1 MSFEAISG
9 FSPQESSLIQRIA
22 REVFFKYNLQ
32 GFEHSISREDLCHY
46 GIVGLLEAR
55 ASYDESSGTPWLA
68 FASLRVRGEM
78 IDHLRKLPMVRLP
91 QAVQSRVKQ
100 LKEARRTLQVQQVG
114 VDHQH
119 LAAALDWTLDEVR
132 EVEALLPTRVAVD
145 DGVDHGDDELPSG
158 VTVTSDGPSPETQ
171 TLQSELALLVNRCLQ
186 RLSAQDRLI
195 VVGRLLEGLKLKDL
209 AATLGYTA
217 ENIRVRQK
225 KSQEQLKSCIE
236 KHGWPVDT
244 LDDIIGEH

>member
-1 MSFEAISG
+1 MTRDEIGG
-9 FSPQESSLIQRIA
+9 FSPQESNLIQRVA

-32 GFEHSISREDLCHY
+32 GFEHTISREDLSHY
-46 GIVGLLEAR
+46 GVVGLLEAR

-68 FASLRVRGEM
+68 FAALRVRGEM

-100 LKEARRTLQVQQVG
+100 LKEARRTLQNQQVA
-114 VDHQH
+114 VDH
-119 LAAALDWTLDEVR
+119 AALADALGWSLDEVR
-132 EVEALLPTRVAVD
+132 EVEALVPSRVAVD
-145 DGVDHGDDELPSG
+145 DGVDQGDDDLPGG
-158 VTVTSDGPSPETQ
+158 VVVISDDPGPETHA
-171 TLQSELALLVNRCLQ
+171 LRSELAVLVNRCLHA
-186 RLSAQDRLI
+186 LSAQNRLI

-209 AATLGYTA
+209 AVTLGYTA

-236 KHGWPVDT
+236 KNGWPVDA
-244 LDDIIGEH
+244 LDDIIKES

>member
-1 MSFEAISG
+1 MSFEAMSG

-22 REVFFKYNLQ
+22 QEVFFKYNLQ

-46 GIVGLLEAR
+46 GVVGLLEAR
-55 ASYDESSGTPWLA
+55 VSYDERSGTPWLA
-68 FASLRVRGEM
+68 FAALRVRGEM

-100 LKEARRTLQVQQVG
+100 LKEARRALQTQQIE

-119 LAAALDWTLDEVR
+119 LSTALDWTLDEVR
-132 EVEALLPTRVAVD
+132 EVEALLPRRVAVD
-145 DGVDHGDDELPSG
+145 DGVDQGGDELPSA

-171 TLQSELALLVNRCLQ
+171 ALQFELAMLINRCLQ
-186 RLSAQDRLI
+186 RLSAQNRLI
-195 VVGRLLEGLKLKDL
+195 VVGRLLEGLKLKEL

-236 KHGWPVDT
+236 KHGWPVDA
-244 LDDIIGEH
+244 LDEIIGEH